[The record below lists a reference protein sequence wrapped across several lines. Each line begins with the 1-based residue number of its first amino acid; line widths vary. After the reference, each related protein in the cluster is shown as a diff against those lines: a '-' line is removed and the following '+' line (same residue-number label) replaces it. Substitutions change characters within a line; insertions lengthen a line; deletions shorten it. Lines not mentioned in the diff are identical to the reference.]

1 MSRQGTKHPRSP
13 LEVIG
18 KGGERQPFLRG
29 MITHDLVQRG
39 LPFADAYALARA
51 LRDELAPRRQ
61 ITTAEL
67 GDIVEQRLEAEYGH
81 AYPPQEPPPQLAVT
95 YDGQSQP
102 FSRGLLAQSLYAA
115 GLDLDRAYRRVLEI
129 QRALI
134 DEGVERIDSRDL
146 ARRVAH
152 LLDRNDGHPVG
163 GRYRLIRRLRDLP
176 RPLVVFLGGASGTGK
191 STLSLELA
199 PLLRIYR
206 INSTDTIRQVMRM
219 AFSPAMLPALHR
231 SSFELGPDST
241 ADPNDR
247 GAVLAAFAE
256 QATRVCVGVR
266 AVVERSIA
274 ENTSVLVEGVHLL
287 PPLVPFSDLAG
298 AAYQL
303 MLMVSTMDEE
313 VHRSHLL
320 SRAGLVGR
328 RASRYLEHFRAIRHQ
343 QELLLER
350 AEEHEIPLLDT
361 TGRERT
367 GPRTAQLITDLLEQR
382 LPWLAAPEDAPPGL
396 PASGL
401 LLVVDGLPD
410 RPLRALG
417 GRTPLEA
424 ARTPTFDRLAREGR
438 VGLADPIAPGVVP
451 DTASGNL
458 ALFGQPPLAMKRGP
472 IEALGAGL
480 ALGPDA
486 IALRANLATLDD
498 RGWVIDRRAG
508 RIRDDAPELAAA
520 LDRLPLPDAPEVT
533 VRVHAGTEHRL
544 AVVLDGPD
552 LSSELDGSDPGETAP
567 PGPPLEPRPHDPADR
582 RAQRTAELLDAFERE
597 ARRVLGEHP
606 VNRRRLD
613 DGLPPANCLLTRGA
627 GRVHS
632 LEPLAVGGR
641 GFRLACVSG
650 DRTVLGIASAIG
662 AEIVRD
668 PSMTANLD
676 TDLQAKFAAAAVALE
691 HSDLVVLHV
700 KGADIA
706 AHDRRPDAKVE
717 FIERL
722 DAALGRFLEG
732 RADLRVA
739 VASDHATFCDSG
751 GHGADPVPV
760 LLWGPGIPADA
771 VTTFTERTAA
781 GGGLQRFPLQLLV
794 ERLFERFASAAS

>member
-1 MSRQGTKHPRSP
+1 VSRPGSKQQRST

-18 KGGERQPFLRG
+18 RGGERQPFLRG

-51 LRDELAPRRQ
+51 LRDELAPRRE
-61 ITTAEL
+61 ITTTEL
-67 GDIVEQRLEAEYGH
+67 GEIVERRLEAEYGS
-81 AYPPQEPPPQLAVT
+81 AYPPQEPAQPLAVT

-129 QRALI
+129 QRALV
-134 DEGVERIDSRDL
+134 DEGTERIDSREL
-146 ARRVAH
+146 ARRVAN
-152 LLDRNDGHPVG
+152 LLDRTDGHHVG

-176 RPLVVFLGGASGTGK
+176 KPLVVFLGGASGTGK

-241 ADPNDR
+241 AEPNDR
-247 GAVLAAFAE
+247 RAVLAAFEE

-287 PPLVPFSDLAG
+287 PPMVPFADLAG

-303 MLMVSTMDEE
+303 MLMVTTVDEE

-382 LPWLAAPEDAPPGL
+382 LPWLAAPEDTPPGL
-396 PASGL
+396 PATGL
-401 LLVVDGLPD
+401 LLVIDGLPD

-424 ARTPTFDRLAREGR
+424 ARKPTLDRLAREGR
-438 VGLADPIAPGVVP
+438 VGLADPVAPGVVP

-480 ALGPDA
+480 HLGPDA

-498 RGWVIDRRAG
+498 RGSVVDRRAG
-508 RIRDDAPELAAA
+508 RIRADAAELVAAI
-520 LDRLPLPDAPEVT
+520 DRLPVPGAPEVT
-533 VRVHAGTEHRL
+533 VRVHAGTEHRV
-544 AVVLDGPD
+544 AIVLEGPD
-552 LSSELDGSDPGETAP
+552 LSSDVDGSDPGETAP
-567 PGPPLEPRPHDPADR
+567 PGPPLKPRPRDPADR
-582 RAQRTAELLDAFERE
+582 RAVRTAEILASYEQE
-597 ARRVLGEHP
+597 
-606 VNRRRLD
+606 
-613 DGLPPANCLLTRGA
+613 A
-627 GRVHS
+627 GRV
-632 LEPLAVGGR
+632 LERHP
-641 GFRLACVSG
+641 
-650 DRTVLGIASAIG
+650 
-662 AEIVRD
+662 
-668 PSMTANLD
+668 
-676 TDLQAKFAAAAVALE
+676 
-691 HSDLVVLHV
+691 
-700 KGADIA
+700 
-706 AHDRRPDAKVE
+706 
-717 FIERL
+717 
-722 DAALGRFLEG
+722 
-732 RADLRVA
+732 
-739 VASDHATFCDSG
+739 
-751 GHGADPVPV
+751 
-760 LLWGPGIPADA
+760 
-771 VTTFTERTAA
+771 
-781 GGGLQRFPLQLLV
+781 
-794 ERLFERFASAAS
+794 